1 MKNSFL
7 AFLFLS
13 CLTAHAL
20 ELKAPKNFVVI
31 FADDFGFGDL
41 GCYSELF
48 QGDDDYSIADEFT
61 PHLDTLGRQG
71 IRFMQTYTASWCA
84 PSRSSLLAGRWCNR
98 ADVLER
104 PWIGKQLRDRGYTT
118 AFVGKSHGTIA
129 KGMDSNPAT
138 GGFNDALL
146 YNSGMRK
153 FYMNKGETLPRRV
166 GFKSDPFVAEGGEH
180 ITDLFTDFGADFIT
194 RSAKAD
200 QPFFLYLAYTA
211 PHTPLDGKLEDLQE
225 MFPGEFDGI
234 EKEDWIELINAKKP
248 RDFEPMSP
256 EAHKRSKQTGVRPSA
271 PGWSKETS
279 LAYSKA
285 KAMGKKTFNDR
296 NFAALTFGMDRGIG
310 KIMQTLKDAGVDE
323 DTMVIFT
330 SDNGS
335 ISGSNYPLENFKAS
349 HFEGGI
355 RVPMI
360 FWSKPIA
367 GSEASGRIVDENT
380 PTTCIAPTLV
390 GIVDDRDKPDFPFDG
405 INLWPHL
412 AQNRPVPDDQ
422 VYFWANSRSSMNKA
436 SGVYRDQQYRV
447 PNATKEFEGMT
458 FGDLTYGDRDSIC
471 NVVYI
476 RGKEKIVSWSTL
488 DGKGKGATYKQ
499 LPVQARSYE
508 NPTFV
513 FKEEVILDGQF
524 PEAGRGAEF
533 FEEFVEYIQGAG
545 ADELRESAVFNDGD
559 AKNLKPVRDRVN
571 ASVTA
576 GKRIGQKRA
585 LSVLTVRQTF
595 AGDE

>member
-1 MKNSFL
+1 MKSMSRLPVVAKGACL
-7 AFLFLS
+7 AVLFLIS
-13 CLTAHAL
+13 LPANAS

-41 GCYSELF
+41 GCYNELF
-48 QGDDDYSIADEFT
+48 QGDDEYSLADEFT
-61 PHLDTLGRQG
+61 PNLDQLGREG
-71 IRFMQTYTASWCA
+71 IRFLQTYAASWCA
-84 PSRSSLLAGRWCNR
+84 PSRTSLLSGRWCNR
-98 ADVLER
+98 ADVVER

-138 GGFNDALL
+138 GGFNDAFL

-153 FYMNKGETLPRRV
+153 FYMSKGETLPRRV
-166 GFKSDPFVAEGGEH
+166 GFKSDPFVAEGGEY

-194 RSAKAD
+194 RSVKAD
-200 QPFFLYLAYTA
+200 KPFFLYLAYTA

-225 MFPGEFDGI
+225 MYPGEFDGI
-234 EKEDWIELINAKKP
+234 ENEDWIELINAKKS

-256 EAHKRSKQTGVRPSA
+256 EEHKRCKQTGVRPSA

-279 LAYSKA
+279 LAYKKA
-285 KAMGKKTFNDR
+285 KAMGKKKFNDR

-335 ISGSNYPLENFKAS
+335 ISGSNYPLENFKSS

-367 GSEASGRIVDENT
+367 GSEASGRIVDEIT
-380 PTTCIAPTLV
+380 PTACIAPTLV

-412 AQNRPVPDDQ
+412 AQNSPVPDDQ
-422 VYFWANSRSSMNKA
+422 VYFFANSKSSMNKA

-447 PNATKEFEGMT
+447 ADAKRQFEGMK
-458 FGDLTYGDRDSIC
+458 FGGLNYWDRDSIC
-471 NVVYI
+471 NIVYI
-476 RGKEKIVSWSTL
+476 KGKDKLVYWSTL
-488 DGKGKGATYKQ
+488 NGIGRGATYKR
-499 LPVQARSYE
+499 LPTGARSSE
-508 NPTFV
+508 NPRSF
-513 FKEEVILDGQF
+513 FQEEVVLQGQF
-524 PEAGRGAEF
+524 PEDGRGAELL
-533 FEEFVEYIQGAG
+533 EEFAKYVQGAG
-545 ADELRESAVFNDGD
+545 EDELRESSVFNVTDT
-559 AKNLKPVRDRVN
+559 KRLKP
-571 ASVTA
+571 A
-576 GKRIGQKRA
+576 RA
-585 LSVLTVRQTF
+585 HVYI
-595 AGDE
+595 AP